1 MFGVGHLPADRHF
14 ATNLQTRVGERG
26 RQAVNRAVSQ
36 SDSTGFQIES
46 LDFTSCHSVSRK

>member
-36 SDSTGFQIES
+36 SDSAGFQIES